1 MSQVCFVGSLDDY
14 LFLGTEKSN
23 HDVSDSSDDSKSD
36 FVVTIF
42 HTAFP
47 PIGLFAAD
55 WPHKCEV
62 TNTIIIIVYMERFV
76 NI

>member
-1 MSQVCFVGSLDDY
+1 MCSVGYLNDY
-14 LFLGTEKSN
+14 SFLGIENRN
-23 HDVSDSSDDSKSD
+23 HDVSDSIDDSKSD

-62 TNTIIIIVYMERFV
+62 TNTIIIIAYIERFV
-76 NI
+76 NT